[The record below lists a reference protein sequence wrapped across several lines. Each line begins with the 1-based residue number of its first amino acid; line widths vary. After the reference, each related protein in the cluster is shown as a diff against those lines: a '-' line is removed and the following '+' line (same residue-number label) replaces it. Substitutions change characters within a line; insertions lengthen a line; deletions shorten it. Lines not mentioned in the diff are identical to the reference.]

1 MKSIKMKKYFKSDS
15 LSYRDSAKNFICVI
29 KVKYP
34 NEKVKID
41 FSDIQSIS
49 HSFADEILKNKMD
62 NIQFSNLN
70 PNIKKMFEIIGKR
83 YSK

>member
-1 MKSIKMKKYFKSDS
+1 MCNQD
-15 LSYRDSAKNFICVI
+15 
-29 KVKYP
+29 KYP
-34 NEKVKID
+34 NEKVRID

-49 HSFADEILKNKMD
+49 HSFADEILKNKMN